1 MDNEQKKEVEKIE
14 QKISE
19 LQQLT
24 YKPDFWKDSQKA
36 QEILE
41 EIKKLNILKEGGEE
55 NDLKSCTFSIFA
67 GTGGNDAEDFVKI
80 LFEMYLKFCS
90 KNNFEIE
97 ILDQSPNEQKGYKN
111 ISFAISNKGSYGV
124 FKNENGIHRLV
135 RKSPFN
141 AKSKRQ
147 TSFAKVEVL
156 PNIEQ
161 KDFQIDESNFEISF
175 AKSQGAGGQNVNK
188 RETAVRI
195 VDKETSISVFV
206 SEGRTQE
213 YNKKKAL
220 DLIRAKLYLKHKEDE
235 EKIKQGLKVDD
246 KVEISWG
253 SQMRS
258 YVFDP
263 YKMIK
268 DTKQNVEVSNIEK
281 VLNGDL
287 SDFVKI

>member
-1 MDNEQKKEVEKIE
+1 MNNEEKVKLQKEIEKLE
-14 QKISE
+14 
-19 LQQLT
+19 QLT
-24 YKPDFWKDSQKA
+24 YSLNFWKDPQKA

-55 NDLKSCTFSIFA
+55 NDLKSCVISIFA
-67 GTGGNDAEDFVKI
+67 GTGGDDAEDFVRI
-80 LFEMYLKFCS
+80 LFQMYFKFCE
-90 KNNFEIE
+90 KNNFEIQ
-97 ILDQSPNEQKGYKN
+97 ILSQSPNEQKGYKN
-111 ISFAISNKGSYGV
+111 ISFEILNKGSYGL
-124 FKNENGIHRLV
+124 FKNENGVHRLV

-161 KDFQIDESNFEISF
+161 KDFQINESDFEISF
-175 AKSQGAGGQNVNK
+175 AKSQGSGGQNVNK

-195 VDKETSISVFV
+195 VDKKSGISVFV

-213 YNKKKAL
+213 YNKKRAF
-220 DLIRAKLYLKHKEDE
+220 DLIRAKLYLKHKEDQ
-235 EKIKQGLKVDD
+235 EKIKQGLKVND

-253 SQMRS
+253 SQMRN
-258 YVFDP
+258 YIFDP

-268 DTKQNVEVSNIEK
+268 DTKQNIEITNIQK

-287 SDFVKI
+287 SDFIKL